1 MEVYHH
7 IGPHRLSAE
16 LSYLAATAAI
26 HDNCGESSV
35 AIHVPAKGKS
45 ENELADFPRLRD
57 MRNAEGVRD
66 LLVVNGFPNF
76 NLFSTNNLLA
86 CYEMNPI
93 AYGKTN
99 LKGHTMLHRGLAG
112 VLAERQAGHRRKFQI
127 DSPRR
132 PNCYR
137 GTLARPT
144 VWSRPP
150 TASQPI
156 GKIHLAVNQLYCDR
170 LGLD

>member
-35 AIHVPAKGKS
+35 AIHVPGKGKS
-45 ENELADFPRLRD
+45 ENELADFTGLRD

-86 CYEMNPI
+86 CYKMNPI

-112 VLAERQAGHRRKFQI
+112 VLAENAKLAIGENFKSIHREDLVAI
-127 DSPRR
+127 EGP
-132 PNCYR
+132 
-137 GTLARPT
+137 
-144 VWSRPP
+144 
-150 TASQPI
+150 
-156 GKIHLAVNQLYCDR
+156 
-170 LGLD
+170 